1 MPDFVIQEN
10 INYNL
15 SGTAGIPIE
24 LQDPKNWGNYPV
36 SYSV

>member
-1 MPDFVIQEN
+1 MTDFVIYEN

-15 SGTAGIPIE
+15 SGTAGIPKE
-24 LQDPKNWGNYPV
+24 LLAPTKWGSYPV